1 MIKMNRFRLPY
12 CMTVEEGIFERVDEV
27 ISGYIP
33 GINMQK
39 AIIVTE
45 ENLKN
50 IFPDCLDEILRDFK
64 NSEVFLVDKS
74 SYDDAV
80 DLGKYI
86 CMNDIQVVI
95 GFGGGMV
102 LDMAKFAAF
111 ISKTTYISL
120 PTTLSNDS
128 IASPFAVLGT
138 DDGTRK
144 TFGCKIPSCIIVDV
158 DVIMNTPEGQ
168 LKSGIGDTVSK
179 YTALYDWKL
188 SCAAKNTK
196 LDDFAYMISEMAL
209 NSVCYHENKS
219 LKSKSFIRT
228 LTEAL
233 VMGGLAMEIAG
244 SSRPSSGSEHL
255 FCHSLEEN
263 HKEIKISHGIA
274 VAMGSVAASIFQG
287 RDEKKLVNILN
298 AYDIDYNP
306 MNYGITKGIFIDAW
320 QRAEATRKN
329 RITILSETVLNSE
342 WLSEIYDRMTDKE
355 LYKI

>member
-1 MIKMNRFRLPY
+1 MNRFRLPY

-27 ISGYIP
+27 ISEFIP
-33 GINMQK
+33 GVGMQK

-50 IFPDCLDEILRDFK
+50 IFGKCLDEISKDFK
-64 NSEVFLVDKS
+64 NSEIFPVNKS

-111 ISKTTYISL
+111 ISKTKYICL

-128 IASPFAVLGT
+128 LASPFAVLGT
-138 DDGTRK
+138 DNGARK

-158 DVIMNTPEGQ
+158 DVIMGTPESQ
-168 LKSGIGDTVSK
+168 LKSGIGDTISK
-179 YTALYDWKL
+179 YTALYDWKYGC
-188 SCAAKNTK
+188 SKGDGK

-209 NSVCYHENKS
+209 NSVVYHENKS
-219 LKSKSFIRT
+219 LKSKSFIMA

-233 VMGGLAMEIAG
+233 VMGGLSMEIAG

-255 FCHSLEEN
+255 FCHSLEEY
-263 HKEIKISHGIA
+263 HPEIKISHGMA
-274 VAMGSVAASIFQG
+274 VAMGSIAASIFQG
-287 RDEKKLVNILN
+287 RDDMKVINILKS
-298 AYDIDYNP
+298 YDIDYNP
-306 MNYGITKGIFIDAW
+306 QSYGITKGIFIDAW
-320 QRAEATRKN
+320 QRAESTRKN
-329 RITILSETVLNSE
+329 RITILNDTVLDSE
-342 WLSEIYDRMTDKE
+342 WLSEIYDRMSN
-355 LYKI
+355 